1 MTRSFIMAA
10 RIITSKLNRKRVPKN
25 TEKVKNT
32 GQTLSSKWGCLW
44 TGMEALRKESP
55 WGFRMLEIHLLQ

>member
-1 MTRSFIMAA
+1 M
-10 RIITSKLNRKRVPKN
+10 
-25 TEKVKNT
+25 EKVKNT

-55 WGFRMLEIHLLQ
+55 WGFRMPEIHLLQ